1 LALLALLAVDCGGG
15 AAATAPDTTTTS
27 KTTTTPTAS
36 GGGLTLKMYSS
47 SSASGPWTSQ
57 TITVTGSDALGLV
70 DPSPILMPDGSILL
84 YYLMSYQTTGDPAAS
99 QPGNLWKMGV
109 AKSTD
114 NGLTFAHQGVA
125 YSFNVSATDPFPM
138 MIDAAGTIR
147 LLASQGQNVPSVTAT
162 DTTGLHFA
170 ASLDAGLRT
179 TTGGVPGA
187 LKIGSTYYIYG
198 CGTTG
203 IGYYTSA
210 DGLSFTFGG
219 TAIAP
224 TVGTTCDPSPIDA
237 GGGTFLM
244 AFKRGGNTGP
254 ASDSTY
260 MATSANGKNWTELG
274 LVGAGSVPGLVKDKN
289 GVLRIY
295 VVGF

>member
-1 LALLALLAVDCGGG
+1 
-15 AAATAPDTTTTS
+15 
-27 KTTTTPTAS
+27 
-36 GGGLTLKMYSS
+36 
-47 SSASGPWTSQ
+47 
-57 TITVTGSDALGLV
+57 V

-84 YYLMSYQTTGDPAAS
+84 YYLMSYQTNGDPAAS
-99 QPGNLWKMGV
+99 QPNNQWKIGV

-125 YSFNVSATDPFPM
+125 YTFGSSTTDPFPLM
-138 MIDAAGTIR
+138 LDSAGTIR
-147 LLASQGQNVPSVTAT
+147 LLVSQGSNVPSVTAS
-162 DTTGLHFA
+162 DATGVHFA

-187 LKIGSTYYIYG
+187 LKIGGTYYIYG
-198 CGTTG
+198 CGANG

-210 DGLSFTFGG
+210 DGLNFTFGG

-237 GGGTFLM
+237 GDGTYLM
-244 AFKRGGNTGP
+244 AFKRGAGTGP

-260 MATSANGKNWTELG
+260 MASSTNGKSWTELG
-274 LVGAGSVPGLVKDKN
+274 LVGAGSVPGLVKDHN

-295 VVGF
+295 VPGF